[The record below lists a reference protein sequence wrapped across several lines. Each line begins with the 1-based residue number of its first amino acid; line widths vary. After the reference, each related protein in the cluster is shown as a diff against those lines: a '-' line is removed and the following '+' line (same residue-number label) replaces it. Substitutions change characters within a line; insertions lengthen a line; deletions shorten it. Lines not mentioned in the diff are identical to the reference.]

1 MLCPSCG
8 TQNKSG
14 MKFCKKCG
22 CTLQEDN
29 YDVVTKDIQ
38 QSEGKFPK
46 VLIIAIFAVVLAIIG
61 VVAFLLIS
69 NLANSDEKEPREKT
83 KKDLSIVTTTEADTY
98 PFETTVPNTT
108 QAATQVATQTTTEVK
123 LKIPNVEG
131 MKSADAYKNISDL
144 GLRYKAEFEFND
156 SVPEDYVISQ
166 SPSEGK
172 NANVGDTIKIVISR
186 GEKPKET
193 NNNTVSSGTLNSS
206 NNSHSSNDTNDR
218 YGLSVSSRYISLSDI
233 SWMSLDEIQ
242 MAINEVYAKLGF
254 RFTKAPYKSYFES
267 MDWYH
272 PDTQDM
278 YVIGARMNKYEVE
291 NMKVMGEYRDSISN

>member
-1 MLCPSCG
+1 MRCPSCG
-8 TQNKSG
+8 TENKSG

-22 CTLQEDN
+22 CTLQEKN
-29 YDVVTKDIQ
+29 YDVVSTNRKQ
-38 QSEGKFPK
+38 PK
-46 VLIIAIFAVVLAIIG
+46 EKTPKGLLIAIIVVALVIFGII
-61 VVAFLLIS
+61 AFLLIS
-69 NLANSDEKEPREKT
+69 NTMSTNDNKSRKETAP
-83 KKDLSIVTTTEADTY
+83 SIETTIKED
-98 PFETTVPNTT
+98 PSILETTVPNTT
-108 QAATQVATQTTTEVK
+108 QTETQNSNDVG

-131 MKSADAYKNISDL
+131 MKSIEAYKIISDL
-144 GLRYKAEFEFND
+144 GLKYKAVFEFND
-156 SVPEDYVISQ
+156 RVPEDYVISQ

-172 NANVGDTIKIVISR
+172 DASLGDTVKLVVSR
-186 GEKPKET
+186 GEKPKE
-193 NNNTVSSGTLNSS
+193 NNNNAVPSGTSNSS
-206 NNSHSSNDTNDR
+206 NNSNSSGDTTDR
-218 YGLSVSSRYISLSDI
+218 YGLNVSSHYISRSDI

-278 YVIGARMNKYEVE
+278 YVIEGRMNKYEIE